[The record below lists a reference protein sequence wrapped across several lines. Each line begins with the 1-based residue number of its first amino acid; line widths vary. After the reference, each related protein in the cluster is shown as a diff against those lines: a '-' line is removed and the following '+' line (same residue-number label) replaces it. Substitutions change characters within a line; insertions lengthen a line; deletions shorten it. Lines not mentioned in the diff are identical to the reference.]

1 MDAALSLI
9 MANMGCVQKDHLVFD
24 PFVGT
29 GSLLVACAHYGAYIM
44 GADIDYLLLH
54 AKGVP

>member
-9 MANMGCVQKDHLVFD
+9 MANMGKARPGALVFD

-29 GSLLVACAHYGAYIM
+29 GNII
-44 GADIDYLLLH
+44 IDL
-54 AKGVP
+54 P